1 MKRVKAWLPA
11 TGIFCLAL
19 LVRVIY
25 NDTVAHNYYPLHD
38 SLFYQT
44 IGLNLLKEHCFCLQP
59 HISTVYRAP
68 LWPFIIA
75 GISVIF
81 GPSDYF
87 ARLFLSVIGS
97 GTCVLVYLF
106 ARDMFGG
113 RIGIVAGI
121 MAAIYPELYI
131 YDGWLYTES
140 LYIFLLFA
148 LCYTLYRLQRA
159 PQGKKG
165 IWIAAGVLLGLLSL
179 TRPNGLIVIG
189 VVIIWALIMVWIK
202 ILSWRLTARG
212 IIITTVIAL
221 ALIAPWTVRNYIDSH
236 TFIPVATGDGTVL
249 LGAYNNEILTTPGY
263 LGSWINPLISRP
275 DVAKPFPLFTCT
287 PPCEV
292 ARETAYKN
300 AAIQWI
306 ESHISVLPHLMALHF
321 LNIWRPD
328 TVEAD
333 LPVDRFPYQR
343 SSQIVL
349 AMMKTFPIA
358 IFILAALGLAV
369 TFWRWR
375 DLLFFYFII
384 LLTIGECLVYY
395 GSSRFRAPIE
405 PILILLAS
413 GAIWWLTYQEKGT
426 LRWVIKRCY
435 EIYYIRTAT
444 FRDNSVRKHI

>member
-1 MKRVKAWLPA
+1 MNRVKAWLPA
-11 TGIFCLAL
+11 AAIFCLAL

-25 NDTVAHNYYPLHD
+25 NNTVAHNYYPLHD

-44 IGLNLLKEHCFCLQP
+44 IGLNLLREHCFCLES

-87 ARLFLSVIGS
+87 ARIFLSIIGS
-97 GTCVLVYLF
+97 GTSVLIYLF
-106 ARDMFGG
+106 ARDLFGG

-121 MAAIYPELYI
+121 IAAIYPELYI

-159 PQGKKG
+159 PQEKRGLWILAG
-165 IWIAAGVLLGLLSL
+165 ILLGLLSL

-189 VVIIWALIMVWIK
+189 IVIVWAFIMVWIK
-202 ILSWRLTARG
+202 ILSWRPTVKG
-212 IIITTVIAL
+212 MMITTVIAL
-221 ALIAPWTVRNYIDSH
+221 ALIAPWTVRNYIDTH

-249 LGAYNNEILTTPGY
+249 LGAYNDEALSKPGY
-263 LGSWINPLISRP
+263 LGSWINPLQSRP
-275 DVAKPFPLFTCT
+275 DVTKPFPLFTCT

-292 ARETAYKN
+292 AREAAYKQ

-306 ESHISVLPHLMALHF
+306 ESHTSVLPRLLALHF
-321 LNIWRPD
+321 LNMWQPATI
-328 TVEAD
+328 EAD
-333 LPVDRFPYQR
+333 LPVERFPNQR

-349 AMMKTFPIA
+349 AMMRTFPIA

-369 TFWRWR
+369 TFRRWR
-375 DLLFFYFII
+375 ELLFLYFII
-384 LLTIGECLVYY
+384 LLTIAECLIYY

-413 GAIWWLTYQEKGT
+413 GGIWWLTSQEKGT
-426 LRWVIKRCY
+426 LRWMIKR
-435 EIYYIRTAT
+435 R
-444 FRDNSVRKHI
+444 SSQS